1 MPDTYLAP
9 SLRDAGYTGATGTTP
24 YKPASA
30 TQIDALQ
37 TAYTAPAPPSVQRVV
52 SPTATVLSFNFDG
65 TLNNGQYPAKGE
77 SPTNI
82 YELSNLQ
89 VALQGDQNARY
100 YPGVGAQSLRS
111 DARNPDGSIPRGTSP
126 NKYVA
131 LPWTSGAK
139 AQEIIEQAYTDLTD
153 RVTQLGITDPGALS
167 INLTGFSRGG
177 AEAVAFANL
186 LNARGIPGLYAPG
199 HVPIDTMVLF
209 DPVSNTSGTLN
220 TAWPSNVKNSL
231 VLLAT
236 EERRSVFA
244 AMPLGQGATLIGLP
258 GAHADIGGSFNP
270 QGIAAVGLEVARKFL
285 EASGVPVSTIPEY
298 LKPDFSQ
305 MRVHNSALDNYGN
318 EKWSAHDVDRFFED
332 AKRRDPSL
340 LDILRGS
347 PLGEYIM
354 SALGIGTANAGVIDP
369 LTATAFFLAT
379 VAPARRDPLTLDLD
393 GSGLDT
399 TGIDPANPILFDH
412 DADGIKSATGWIKAS
427 DAFLVLDRNN
437 NGTIDTGRELFG
449 DATPLYAGGLATDGF
464 AALAQEDTNHDGRVD
479 AADAR
484 FNNLRLWTDL
494 NQDGISQTGELSTLA
509 QKSVAALMVAKTENA
524 VVLANGNQIADLGG
538 FIRTDGSGGTL
549 GATEQMADIDLAS
562 NPFYSQFADA
572 IPRTEAAQALP
583 DMNGAGQVRGL
594 QQAASLDTPE
604 GHTLAA
610 QLAAFAA
617 DPTRTGQRAR
627 LDALIRAWADT
638 SSMATTATGAFA
650 GVNLSLTFGGI
661 AQGTPAYQAW
671 LDKLSILERFNG
683 QTFLTVPAAGTSLTM
698 NIFDTRQALLDQS
711 YAALKESVYVALVV
725 QTRLKPYLDSIELTI
740 NDTGIELDYSALTAR
755 LDAKKTIDP
764 ASAVLDLMD
773 LRHYTGAQLEG
784 WDGLG
789 MLNEWVDDPDS
800 GGAVVAALAAT
811 ELAHSGTW
819 GGTSGND
826 FALGSTGADRLF
838 GADGDDIVMG
848 LQGDDTLYGDRGN
861 DVLDG
866 GAGND
871 ALTDTS
877 LGTNTLLG
885 GSGNDTI
892 NTGSANNLLD
902 GGSGDDLIKLGGDQF
917 YSSAGNVSTVIGGT
931 GNDRLLMGGGTDTY
945 LYNRGDGQDTIND
958 LGSNYYNQ
966 ATGAD
971 TIVFG
976 AGIVAGDLA
985 ARRAGTHLIVTIN
998 DPANPA
1004 ATDQIT
1010 IENWYT
1016 PSDTF
1021 RIESFVFADGS
1032 NISKA
1037 QMSVLGNVQT
1047 GTDAADSMSDSIGD
1061 SVIYGGA
1068 GNDVITDNTAGTNTL
1083 LGGAGNDTLNTGS
1096 ANNLLDGGSGDDLIK
1111 LGGDQFYSSA
1121 GNVSTVIGGTGNDR
1135 LLMGGGTDTY
1145 LYNRGDGQDTIN
1157 DLGSN
1162 YYNQATGADTIVFGA
1177 SIVAGD
1183 LAARRAGAN
1192 LIIRINDPA
1201 NPAAT
1206 DQITIENWYT
1216 PSDTFRIESFVFA
1229 DGSKISKAQMS
1240 VLGNVQT
1247 GTDAADTM
1255 SDSIG
1260 DSVIYGGAGNDV
1272 ITDNTA
1278 GTNTLLGGAGNDTIN
1293 TGSANNLL
1301 DGGSGDDLIKLG
1313 GDQFYS
1319 SAGNVSTV
1327 IGGTGNDRLLMG
1339 GGTDTYLYNRGDG
1352 QDTINDF
1359 GANYY
1364 NQAVGADSIVFG
1376 AGIVAGD
1383 LAARR
1388 VGGNLIVKINDPGN
1402 PMATDQITVEGWF
1415 NSDTNRIENFAFADG
1430 SSISKVQM
1438 SVLGNVQTGTDAAD
1452 TMSDSIG
1459 DSVING
1465 GAGNDIITDFSAG
1478 TNTLRGGAG
1487 NDYLRGTAGAD
1498 TLYGDTGNDS
1508 LLGGNGA
1515 DTLDGGSGDDYL
1527 EGNAGNDTF
1536 VFRRGDGHD
1545 TMYVTD
1551 GTTGKVDTLR
1561 LEGLSPD
1568 DIRLE
1573 RRGNDLAF
1581 VVKDSGEW
1589 AAVAGFFAATSNQL
1603 DTLRFGDGTTWNRAT
1618 LIAQPIWT
1626 MGGSGND
1633 ILTGGS
1639 GNDLYDGGAGDD
1651 NLTGNSGNDTLFG
1664 SLGNDVLSGGFG
1676 NDVIDGGAGNDILAG
1691 GEGDDTYRY
1700 DLDGGHDRIN
1710 ESIGTDRIVFG
1721 PGILATSVAT
1731 SRSNGDLVLEISATE
1746 SIRLAESAPGAYAVE
1761 RIEFADGTQWQAADI
1776 LQQLSRTPPVVALP
1790 VADQIA
1796 KEDALFELTLP
1807 AGTFVDPDAAAGDR
1821 LTFTAALADGGPLP
1835 AWLSFDSA
1843 TQSFSGIPDASAVG
1857 NLTLQVTATD
1867 LAGKS
1872 AFSRFILE
1880 VESINQ
1886 APALVVPIGD
1896 RSATQD
1902 VAFFWTVPDGSFVDS
1917 DPGDSLIFA
1926 ATLADGTDLPAWLA
1940 FDAATRTFTGTPD
1953 ASAPGMLA
1961 LRVTASDR
1969 GGLPA
1974 QAHFSLAVG
1983 SHLRGTVSSDTMD
1996 FSVTALVGI
2005 ALIDGG
2011 LGNDAI
2017 TGSAGSDI
2025 IVGGAGTD
2033 KLKGEAGDDVF
2044 LVVGTDAGHDRFEG
2058 GDGYDVIQGSA
2069 DDDTIRMYQFTGTA
2083 TVERIEGNGGYD
2095 IVAGTSSSDTLDFSG
2110 TELVGIAQ
2118 IDGGLGNDAVTGSAG
2133 NDVIVGGAGTD
2144 NLKGEAGDDVFLVT
2158 GTDSGHDRFE
2168 GGDGYDVIQGSAD
2181 DDTIRMYQ
2189 FTGTATVERIDGNGG
2204 YDIVAG
2210 TTSSDT
2216 LDFSGTELVGIA
2228 RIDGGLGNDAIT
2240 GSAGS
2245 DIIGGGAGTDNL
2257 KGEAG
2262 DDVFLVIGTDVGHD
2276 RFEGG
2281 DGYDVIQGSA
2291 GDDTIRIY
2299 QFTGTATVERIEGSG
2314 GYDIVAGTSS
2324 SDTLDF
2330 SATELVGIARI
2341 DGGLGNDAV
2350 TGSAGNDVIVGGAGT
2365 DNLKGE
2371 AGDDIFLVSGTDGGH
2386 DRFEGGAGYDVVQ
2399 GSVGDDTFR
2408 MYQFTGAAT
2417 VERIDGN
2424 GGYDIVAG
2432 TTSSDTLDFSGTELV
2447 GIALIDGSAGNDA
2460 ITGSVGNDVIVG
2472 GAGTDNLKGGD
2483 GNDVFLVSG
2492 TDTGYDRFEG
2502 GAGYDVIQGSAG
2514 DDTFRIYQYT
2524 GTATVEKIEG
2534 GGGFDV
2540 IAGTGSSDTLDFS
2553 GTELVG
2559 IARIDGGLGNDAIT
2573 GSAGSDIIVGG
2584 AGTDNLKGEAGDDVF
2599 LVSGTDAGHDRFE
2612 GGDGYDVVQGSVGD
2626 DTFRMYQFTGTA
2638 TVEKIAGGGGF
2649 DVVAGTTSSDTLDFA
2664 GTELVG
2670 IARIDGGLGNDA
2682 ITGSAG
2688 NDVIAGGAGTD
2699 RLTGGQGSDTYRLG
2713 RGDGADTIVEND
2725 ATSGA
2730 TDIAEFLAGI
2740 GREQI
2745 WLRHVG
2751 NNLEAG
2757 VIGTSDKLIVQNW
2770 YLGEQY
2776 RVEEFRTADGGLLLD
2791 SQVEN
2796 LVQAMAAF
2804 APPGAGQTT
2813 LPPAYQEAL
2822 APVIAANWQ

>member
-1157 DLGSN
+1157 D
-1162 YYNQATGADTIVFGA
+1162 
-1177 SIVAGD
+1177 
-1183 LAARRAGAN
+1183 
-1192 LIIRINDPA
+1192 
-1201 NPAAT
+1201 
-1206 DQITIENWYT
+1206 
-1216 PSDTFRIESFVFA
+1216 
-1229 DGSKISKAQMS
+1229 
-1240 VLGNVQT
+1240 
-1247 GTDAADTM
+1247 
-1255 SDSIG
+1255 
-1260 DSVIYGGAGNDV
+1260 
-1272 ITDNTA
+1272 
-1278 GTNTLLGGAGNDTIN
+1278 
-1293 TGSANNLL
+1293 
-1301 DGGSGDDLIKLG
+1301 
-1313 GDQFYS
+1313 
-1319 SAGNVSTV
+1319 
-1327 IGGTGNDRLLMG
+1327 
-1339 GGTDTYLYNRGDG
+1339 
-1352 QDTINDF
+1352 F

-2324 SDTLDF
+2324 SDTLGF